1 MPERVFDRLPSFDA
15 RSRTFPVAVVL
26 PPKEPRSYTW
36 GVPMRLDQGNEGACV
51 GFAWA
56 HELAARPKVH
66 TRVTNYIAQTIYREA
81 KKLDEWPGED
91 YEGTS
96 VLAGAKRVQASEY
109 LAEYRWCFT
118 LSDLIL
124 TIGYVGPVVLGL
136 NWYSDMMDTDSKGNI
151 KIGGM
156 IEGGHAI
163 LANGVNAKNRTIT
176 LTNSWSR
183 SWGRD
188 GQCLIS
194 WSDMWQLLSEQGE
207 ACVPTGRKWVPALR

>member
-1 MPERVFDRLPSFDA
+1 MTERVFDRLPSFDQ
-15 RSRTFPVAVVL
+15 RSRAFPMAAVL
-26 PPKEPRSYTW
+26 PDKPQRSYTW
-36 GVPMRLDQGNEGACV
+36 GVPMRLDQGTEGACV

-56 HELAARPKVH
+56 HELAARPRVH
-66 TRVTNYIAQTIYREA
+66 TKVMNGHARSIYIRA
-81 KKLDEWPGED
+81 KYLDEWPGED

-96 VLAGAKRVQASEY
+96 ILAGAKTSKEMNYVT
-109 LAEYRWCFT
+109 EYRWCFT

-136 NWYSDMMDTDSKGNI
+136 NWYSEMMDTDSKGNI

-176 LTNSWSR
+176 LTNSWGR
-183 SWGRD
+183 GWGKD
-188 GQCLIS
+188 GQCFIS
-194 WSDMWQLLSEQGE
+194 WSDMWTLLSEQGE
-207 ACVPTGRKWVPALR
+207 ACVPVGRKWVQALR